1 MNNNL
6 LGQYSNIPLYNIKAV
21 VQTTGIS
28 PSTLRAWERRY
39 HICQPQRLENGY
51 RLYSDRDIAILQWLK
66 NQVDL
71 GLSISQATAWLENLA
86 TEANGLEHVTLPAQ
100 NSSGRSTRK
109 APLHRQQ
116 AQRDYIT
123 LQHEL
128 LDALIRFD
136 EPATTQIIA
145 EAFALYPLEL
155 VGENVF
161 KPVLVEIG
169 ERWAQGAVSVTTE
182 HFASNYL
189 QQRLAALL
197 HTLPNAKKEDII
209 WVGCPPGEDHE
220 IGALLLTL
228 YLRRAG
234 YTVQYMGKNL
244 VIEDFVREIQLRHPA
259 LVLFSISR
267 DESLHAL
274 QALTDQL
281 SESSPDAP
289 LIGYGGRIF
298 QNRPELCKQ
307 VNGIYM
313 GDSALEALD
322 NTAELL
328 QNAASRQAD
337 ARHSKAHR

>member
-6 LGQYSNIPLYNIKAV
+6 LGEYSNIPLYNIKAV

-51 RLYSDRDIAILQWLK
+51 RLYSDRDVAILHWLK

-71 GLSISQATAWLENLA
+71 GLSISQATAWLESLA
-86 TEANGLEHVTLPAQ
+86 AEANGIEHVTLPPH
-100 NSSGRSTRK
+100 NSNEQSRRK
-109 APLHRQQ
+109 APLHRQH
-116 AQRDYIT
+116 AQRDYTT

-128 LDALIRFD
+128 LDALLRFD
-136 EPATTQIIA
+136 EAATTQIIA

-169 ERWAQGAVSVTTE
+169 ERWTQGALSVTTE

-197 HTLPNAKKEDII
+197 HTLPNAKKEEII
-209 WVGCPPGEDHE
+209 WVGCPSGEDHE

-234 YTVQYMGKNL
+234 YAVQYVGKNL
-244 VIEDFVREIQLRHPA
+244 VVEDFVKEVQLRHPA

-274 QALTDQL
+274 QTLTEQL
-281 SESSPDAP
+281 IESSPDAP

-307 VNGIYM
+307 VSGIYM
-313 GDSALEALD
+313 GDSALDALD

-328 QNAASRQAD
+328 KNLTLRQID
-337 ARHSKAHR
+337 ARRNKVNL